1 MLYRRSLRANFLYK
15 LSIAMAVLV
24 FITSSSLYIYI
35 RLSSNYEL
43 ESELYKKA
51 SFLLENYKELPKVLE
66 REKENLKNSLIE
78 AKIGHINSSD
88 YKPNY
93 FEIVK
98 EGKKYFL
105 KGYFPYD
112 FKNNTYLILSQDI
125 TKPIKLENKLYNAVI
140 FINIISLIV
149 IIVYAFLLSKMLIK
163 PINTVSKNIAKM
175 SQDTI
180 KEIDIKNLPYEFEPL
195 GFAINNLLTKI
206 KNYTYYQKELFI
218 GAAHELK
225 TPLAVMKTKSQV
237 ALIKRNK
244 SVDSLK
250 EALEQNIESINSL
263 NSTIESI
270 LAYGRAE
277 GAQFQRKEEI
287 DIAKFIN
294 EIILEHEIVAV
305 KEEKYILKRCN
316 LPSLK
321 ILIQPALIRIIIQN
335 LMQNALR
342 FTPKGEYIEV
352 ISFICKDNLV
362 IRVKNYGVTL
372 PKDFDIFAPFKKGL
386 NSKGTG
392 LGLFL
397 AQNAASTLNA
407 KLTICN
413 QKKHKGVV
421 ASVII
426 PIGICC

>member
-1 MLYRRSLRANFLYK
+1 
-15 LSIAMAVLV
+15 MAVLV

-51 SFLLENYKELPKVLE
+51 SFLLENYKNLPEVLKK
-66 REKENLKNSLIE
+66 EKESLKSSLIE
-78 AKIGHINSSD
+78 AKIGHLKSSD

-98 EGKKYFL
+98 EGKKYYL

-112 FKNNTYLILSQDI
+112 FNNKTYLILSQDI
-125 TKPIKLENKLYNAVI
+125 TKPILLENKLYNAVV
-140 FINIISLIV
+140 FINVTLLIGIIA
-149 IIVYAFLLSKMLIK
+149 YAFILSKMLIK
-163 PINTVSKNIAKM
+163 PVNTVSKKIARM
-175 SQDTI
+175 SQDSI
-180 KEIDIKNLPYEFEPL
+180 KEIDIKNLPLEFKPL
-195 GFAINNLLTKI
+195 GIAINNLLTKI
-206 KNYTYYQKELFI
+206 KNYNYYQKELFI

-237 ALIKRNK
+237 ALIKRDK
-244 SVDSLK
+244 TIESLK
-250 EALEQNIESINSL
+250 EALEQNINSINSL
-263 NSTIESI
+263 NSTIEAI

-277 GAQFQRKEEI
+277 GAQFQRREEI

-294 EIILEHEIVAV
+294 DIILEHEIVAI
-305 KEEKYILKRCN
+305 KEDKYILKRCN
-316 LPSLK
+316 LKSLK
-321 ILIQPALIRIIIQN
+321 ILIQPALVRIIIQN

-362 IRVKNYGVTL
+362 VRVKNYGVTL
-372 PKDFDIFAPFKKGL
+372 PEDFDIFAPFKRSL

-407 KLTICN
+407 KLIICN

-426 PIGICC
+426 PVGICC